1 MPIWQLCANLLI
13 PNCLRSNLSY
23 SPLAALEFYVKNTTP
38 LIINTLMVQPIL
50 FPITG
55 DSSSWLSFWGSYI
68 GAVLSSAIALYILYK
83 QNQQNHTENIA
94 NRNLQLS
101 VIKYN
106 QELDKLRD
114 LRTALV
120 DFQASFDYME
130 ITNIASK
137 FIDGHFSEEERAR
150 LKYLVRDIDEKGFK
164 ATLLLDLMSSSNSV
178 NEFNLVYN
186 KIYNRYGLILG
197 DFSSFLDLMQDL
209 PQSKAEKRAYIEKQ
223 LNVWET
229 YDKQQEEKV
238 INKISGF
245 TPPKSINEII
255 KSHGNYENIEEEASN
270 IVKERLLETIEDSS
284 LKENLKKCIQ
294 KFCQKNKIE
303 YILY

>member
-1 MPIWQLCANLLI
+1 
-13 PNCLRSNLSY
+13 
-23 SPLAALEFYVKNTTP
+23 
-38 LIINTLMVQPIL
+38 MVQPIL

-83 QNQQNHTENIA
+83 QNQQNHTENIV

-137 FIDGHFSEEERAR
+137 FIDGHFGEEERAR
-150 LKYLVRDIDEKGFK
+150 LKYLVCDIDEKGFK

-197 DFSSFLDLMQDL
+197 ELSSFLDLMQNL
-209 PQSKAEKRAYIEKQ
+209 PQNKSEKRSYIEEHLKY
-223 LNVWET
+223 WEI
-229 YDKQQEEKV
+229 YDKQQKEIV
-238 INKISGF
+238 INKIPEF
-245 TPPKSINEII
+245 TPQKSISEII
-255 KSHGNYENIEEEASN
+255 KSHGNYENIEEEASD
-270 IVKERLLETIEDSS
+270 IVKERLLETIKDSS
-284 LKENLKKCIQ
+284 LKENLKECIQ
-294 KFCQKNKIE
+294 N
-303 YILY
+303 ILSEEQNRIYTILNQA

>member
-1 MPIWQLCANLLI
+1 MKSCLRYIKEYFIQLLLI
-13 PNCLRSNLSY
+13 I
-23 SPLAALEFYVKNTTP
+23 ATP

-83 QNQQNHTENIA
+83 QNQQNHTENIV

-255 KSHGNYENIEEEASN
+255 KSHGNYENIEEEASY

-294 KFCQKNKIE
+294 K
-303 YILY
+303 ILSEEQNRIYTILSQA

>member
-1 MPIWQLCANLLI
+1 MKSCLRYIKEYFIQLLLI
-13 PNCLRSNLSY
+13 I
-23 SPLAALEFYVKNTTP
+23 ATP

-55 DSSSWLSFWGSYI
+55 DSSSWLSFWGRYI

-83 QNQQNHTENIA
+83 QNQQNHTENIV

-137 FIDGHFSEEERAR
+137 FIDGHFGEEERAR
-150 LKYLVRDIDEKGFK
+150 LKYLVCDIDEKGFK

-197 DFSSFLDLMQDL
+197 EFSSFLDLMQDL
-209 PQSKAEKRAYIEKQ
+209 PQNKSEKRSYIEEHLKY
-223 LNVWET
+223 WEI
-229 YDKQQEEKV
+229 YDKQQKEIV
-238 INKISGF
+238 INKIPEF
-245 TPPKSINEII
+245 TPQKSISEII
-255 KSHGNYENIEEEASN
+255 KSHGNYENIEEEASD
-270 IVKERLLETIEDSS
+270 IVKERLLETIKDSS
-284 LKENLKKCIQ
+284 LKENLKECIQ
-294 KFCQKNKIE
+294 N
-303 YILY
+303 ILSEEQNRIYTILNQA

>member
-1 MPIWQLCANLLI
+1 MKSCLRYIKEYYIQLLLI
-13 PNCLRSNLSY
+13 I
-23 SPLAALEFYVKNTTP
+23 ATP

-83 QNQQNHTENIA
+83 QNQQNHTENIV

-137 FIDGHFSEEERAR
+137 FIDGHFGEEERAR
-150 LKYLVRDIDEKGFK
+150 LKYLVCDIDEKGFK

-197 DFSSFLDLMQDL
+197 ELSSFLDLMQDL
-209 PQSKAEKRAYIEKQ
+209 PQNKSEKRSYIEEHLKY
-223 LNVWET
+223 WEI
-229 YDKQQEEKV
+229 YDKQQKEIV
-238 INKISGF
+238 INKIPEF
-245 TPPKSINEII
+245 TPQKSISEII
-255 KSHGNYENIEEEASN
+255 KSHGNYENIEEEASD
-270 IVKERLLETIEDSS
+270 IVKERLLETIKDSS
-284 LKENLKKCIQ
+284 LKENLKECIQ
-294 KFCQKNKIE
+294 N
-303 YILY
+303 ILSEEQNRIYTILNQA

>member
-1 MPIWQLCANLLI
+1 MKSCLRYIKEYFIQLLLI
-13 PNCLRSNLSY
+13 I
-23 SPLAALEFYVKNTTP
+23 ATP

-137 FIDGHFSEEERAR
+137 FIDGHFGEEERVR

-164 ATLLLDLMSSSNSV
+164 ATLLLKLMSSSNSV

-294 KFCQKNKIE
+294 K
-303 YILY
+303 ILSEEQNRIYTILSQA

>member
-1 MPIWQLCANLLI
+1 MNSYLRHIKKYYIQLLLI
-13 PNCLRSNLSY
+13 I
-23 SPLAALEFYVKNTTP
+23 ATP
-38 LIINTLMVQPIL
+38 LIINTLMVQPML

-55 DSSSWLSFWGSYI
+55 DSSSWLGFWGSYI

-83 QNQQNHTENIA
+83 QNQQNHVENIA

-120 DFQASFDYME
+120 DFQASFDYLE
-130 ITNIASK
+130 INNIASK
-137 FIDGHFSEEERAR
+137 FIDGHYGEEERAR

-186 KIYNRYGLILG
+186 KIYNRYGLILEE
-197 DFSSFLDLMQDL
+197 FTSFLDLMQDL
-209 PQSKAEKRAYIEKQ
+209 PQNKAEKRDYIEEHLKY
-223 LNVWET
+223 WEI
-229 YDKQQEEKV
+229 YDGPQKEHV
-238 INKISGF
+238 ISKIPGF
-245 TPPKSINEII
+245 IPQKSISEII
-255 KSHGNYENIEEEASN
+255 KSCGNYENIEEEVPD
-270 IVKERLLETIEDSS
+270 IIKERIFQTLNDSS
-284 LKENLKKCIQ
+284 LKEELKKCIQ
-294 KFCQKNKIE
+294 S
-303 YILY
+303 ILAEEQNRIYNLLSNR

>member
-1 MPIWQLCANLLI
+1 MKSCLRYIKEYFIQLLLI
-13 PNCLRSNLSY
+13 I
-23 SPLAALEFYVKNTTP
+23 ATP

>member
-1 MPIWQLCANLLI
+1 MKSCLRYIKEYFIQLLLI
-13 PNCLRSNLSY
+13 IATR
-23 SPLAALEFYVKNTTP
+23 

-294 KFCQKNKIE
+294 K
-303 YILY
+303 ILSEEQNRIYTILSQA

>member
-1 MPIWQLCANLLI
+1 MKSCLRYIKEYFIQLLLI
-13 PNCLRSNLSY
+13 I
-23 SPLAALEFYVKNTTP
+23 ATP

-101 VIKYN
+101 VIRYN

-294 KFCQKNKIE
+294 K
-303 YILY
+303 ILSEEQNRIYTILSQA

>member
-1 MPIWQLCANLLI
+1 MKSCFRYIKEYFIQLLLI
-13 PNCLRSNLSY
+13 I
-23 SPLAALEFYVKNTTP
+23 ATP

-55 DSSSWLSFWGSYI
+55 DSSSWISFWGSYI

-83 QNQQNHTENIA
+83 QNQQNHTENIV

-137 FIDGHFSEEERAR
+137 FIDGHFGEEERAR
-150 LKYLVRDIDEKGFK
+150 LKYLVCDIDEKGFK

-197 DFSSFLDLMQDL
+197 EFSSFLDLMQDL
-209 PQSKAEKRAYIEKQ
+209 PQNKSEKRSYIEEHLKY
-223 LNVWET
+223 WEI
-229 YDKQQEEKV
+229 YDKQQKEIV
-238 INKISGF
+238 INKIPEF
-245 TPPKSINEII
+245 TPQKSISEII
-255 KSHGNYENIEEEASN
+255 KSHGNYENIEEEASD
-270 IVKERLLETIEDSS
+270 IVKERLLETIKDSS
-284 LKENLKKCIQ
+284 LKENLKECIQ
-294 KFCQKNKIE
+294 N
-303 YILY
+303 ILSEEQNRIYTILNQA

>member
-1 MPIWQLCANLLI
+1 MKSCLRYIKEYFIQLLLI
-13 PNCLRSNLSY
+13 I
-23 SPLAALEFYVKNTTP
+23 ATP

-255 KSHGNYENIEEEASN
+255 KSHGNYENIEEETSN

-294 KFCQKNKIE
+294 K
-303 YILY
+303 ILSEEQNRIYTILSQA

>member
-1 MPIWQLCANLLI
+1 MRYIKEYFIQLLLI
-13 PNCLRSNLSY
+13 I
-23 SPLAALEFYVKNTTP
+23 ATP
-38 LIINTLMVQPIL
+38 LIINTLMVQPML

-255 KSHGNYENIEEEASN
+255 KSHGNYENIEEEASY
-270 IVKERLLETIEDSS
+270 IVKERLLETIDDSS

-294 KFCQKNKIE
+294 K
-303 YILY
+303 ILSEEQNRIYTILSQA

>member
-1 MPIWQLCANLLI
+1 MKSCLRYIKEYFIQLLLI
-13 PNCLRSNLSY
+13 I
-23 SPLAALEFYVKNTTP
+23 ATP

-83 QNQQNHTENIA
+83 QNQQNHTENIV

-137 FIDGHFSEEERAR
+137 FIDGHFGEEERAR
-150 LKYLVRDIDEKGFK
+150 LKYLVCDIDEKGFK

-197 DFSSFLDLMQDL
+197 ELSSFLDLMQDL
-209 PQSKAEKRAYIEKQ
+209 PQNKSEKRSYIEEHLKY
-223 LNVWET
+223 WEI
-229 YDKQQEEKV
+229 YDKQQKEIV
-238 INKISGF
+238 INKIPEF
-245 TPPKSINEII
+245 TPQKSISEII
-255 KSHGNYENIEEEASN
+255 KSHGNYENIEEEASD
-270 IVKERLLETIEDSS
+270 IVKERLLETIKDSS
-284 LKENLKKCIQ
+284 LKENLKECIQ
-294 KFCQKNKIE
+294 N
-303 YILY
+303 ILSEEQNRIYNLLAELI

>member
-1 MPIWQLCANLLI
+1 MRYIKEYFIQLLLI
-13 PNCLRSNLSY
+13 I
-23 SPLAALEFYVKNTTP
+23 ATP
-38 LIINTLMVQPIL
+38 LIINTLMVQPML

-294 KFCQKNKIE
+294 K
-303 YILY
+303 ILSEEQNRIYTILSQA

>member
-1 MPIWQLCANLLI
+1 MKSCLRYIKEYFIQLLLI
-13 PNCLRSNLSY
+13 I
-23 SPLAALEFYVKNTTP
+23 ATP

-245 TPPKSINEII
+245 TPPKSISEII

-294 KFCQKNKIE
+294 K
-303 YILY
+303 ILSEEQNRIYTILSQA

>member
-1 MPIWQLCANLLI
+1 M
-13 PNCLRSNLSY
+13 
-23 SPLAALEFYVKNTTP
+23 
-38 LIINTLMVQPIL
+38 L

-55 DSSSWLSFWGSYI
+55 DSSSWLGFWGSYI

-83 QNQQNHTENIA
+83 QNQQNHIENIT

-137 FIDGHFSEEERAR
+137 FIDGHYGEEERMR

-164 ATLLLDLMSSSNSV
+164 ATLLLDLMPKSDSV
-178 NEFNLVYN
+178 NKFNLVYN
-186 KIYNRYGLILG
+186 KLYNSYGLILG

-209 PQSKAEKRAYIEKQ
+209 PQNKAEKRAYIEEQ
-223 LNVWET
+223 LTVWEI
-229 YDKQQEEKV
+229 YDKQQKEKV
-238 INKISGF
+238 VNKIPGF
-245 TPPKSINEII
+245 KPQKSISDII
-255 KSHGNYENIEEEASN
+255 KSHGNYENFEEEASN

-284 LKENLKKCIQ
+284 LKENLKSCIQ
-294 KFCQKNKIE
+294 N
-303 YILY
+303 ILSEEQDRIYAILS

>member
-1 MPIWQLCANLLI
+1 MKSCLRYIKEYFIQLLLI
-13 PNCLRSNLSY
+13 I
-23 SPLAALEFYVKNTTP
+23 VTP
-38 LIINTLMVQPIL
+38 LIINTLMVQPML

-137 FIDGHFSEEERAR
+137 FIDGHFGEEERAR
-150 LKYLVRDIDEKGFK
+150 LKYLVCDIDEKGFK

-197 DFSSFLDLMQDL
+197 ELSSFLDLMQDL
-209 PQSKAEKRAYIEKQ
+209 PQNKSEKRSYIEEHLKY
-223 LNVWET
+223 WEI
-229 YDKQQEEKV
+229 YDKQQKEIV
-238 INKISGF
+238 INKIPEF
-245 TPPKSINEII
+245 TPQKSISEII
-255 KSHGNYENIEEEASN
+255 KSHGNYENIEEEASD
-270 IVKERLLETIEDSS
+270 IVKERLLETIKDSS
-284 LKENLKKCIQ
+284 LKENLKECIQ
-294 KFCQKNKIE
+294 N
-303 YILY
+303 ILSEEQNRIYTILNQA

>member
-1 MPIWQLCANLLI
+1 MNSYLRHIKKYYIQLLLI
-13 PNCLRSNLSY
+13 I
-23 SPLAALEFYVKNTTP
+23 ATP
-38 LIINTLMVQPIL
+38 LIINTLMVQPML

-55 DSSSWLSFWGSYI
+55 DSSSWLGFWGSYI

-120 DFQASFDYME
+120 DFQASFDYLE
-130 ITNIASK
+130 INNIASK
-137 FIDGHFSEEERAR
+137 FIDGHYGEEERAR

-229 YDKQQEEKV
+229 YDKQQKEKV

-294 KFCQKNKIE
+294 K
-303 YILY
+303 ILSEEQNRIYTILSQA

>member
-1 MPIWQLCANLLI
+1 MKSCLRYIKEYFIQLLLI
-13 PNCLRSNLSY
+13 I
-23 SPLAALEFYVKNTTP
+23 ATP
-38 LIINTLMVQPIL
+38 LIINTLMVQSIL

-83 QNQQNHTENIA
+83 QNQQNHTENIV

-137 FIDGHFSEEERAR
+137 FIDGHFGEEERAR
-150 LKYLVRDIDEKGFK
+150 LKYLVCDIDEKGFK

-197 DFSSFLDLMQDL
+197 ELSSFLDLMQDL
-209 PQSKAEKRAYIEKQ
+209 PQNKSEKRSYIEEHLKY
-223 LNVWET
+223 WEI
-229 YDKQQEEKV
+229 YDKQQKEIV
-238 INKISGF
+238 INKIPEF
-245 TPPKSINEII
+245 TPQKSISEII
-255 KSHGNYENIEEEASN
+255 KSHGNYENIEEEASD
-270 IVKERLLETIEDSS
+270 IVKERLLETIKDSS
-284 LKENLKKCIQ
+284 LKENLKECIQ
-294 KFCQKNKIE
+294 N
-303 YILY
+303 ILSEEQNRIYTILNQA

>member
-1 MPIWQLCANLLI
+1 MKSCLRYIKEYFIQLLLI
-13 PNCLRSNLSY
+13 I
-23 SPLAALEFYVKNTTP
+23 ATP

-83 QNQQNHTENIA
+83 QNQQNHTENIV

-137 FIDGHFSEEERAR
+137 FIDGHYGEEERAR
-150 LKYLVRDIDEKGFK
+150 LKYLVCDIDEKGFK

-197 DFSSFLDLMQDL
+197 ELSSFLDLMQDL
-209 PQSKAEKRAYIEKQ
+209 PQNKSEKRSYIEEHLKY
-223 LNVWET
+223 WEI
-229 YDKQQEEKV
+229 YDKQQKEIV
-238 INKISGF
+238 INKIPEF
-245 TPPKSINEII
+245 TPQKSISEII
-255 KSHGNYENIEEEASN
+255 KSHGNYENIEEEASD
-270 IVKERLLETIEDSS
+270 IVKERLLETIKDSS
-284 LKENLKKCIQ
+284 LKENLKECIQ
-294 KFCQKNKIE
+294 N
-303 YILY
+303 ILSEEQNRIYTILNQA

>member
-1 MPIWQLCANLLI
+1 MKSCLRYIKEYFIQLLLI
-13 PNCLRSNLSY
+13 I
-23 SPLAALEFYVKNTTP
+23 ATP

-284 LKENLKKCIQ
+284 LKENLKKCRVTS
-294 KFCQKNKIE
+294 KTLC
-303 YILY
+303 

>member
-1 MPIWQLCANLLI
+1 MKSCLRYIKEYFIQLLLI
-13 PNCLRSNLSY
+13 I
-23 SPLAALEFYVKNTTP
+23 ATP

-137 FIDGHFSEEERAR
+137 FIDGHFGEEERAR
-150 LKYLVRDIDEKGFK
+150 LKYLVCDIDEKGFK

-255 KSHGNYENIEEEASN
+255 KSHGNYENIEEEASY

-294 KFCQKNKIE
+294 K
-303 YILY
+303 ILSEEQNRIYTILSQA

>member
-1 MPIWQLCANLLI
+1 MKSCLRYIKEYFIQLLLI
-13 PNCLRSNLSY
+13 I
-23 SPLAALEFYVKNTTP
+23 VTP

-83 QNQQNHTENIA
+83 QNQQNHTENIV

-137 FIDGHFSEEERAR
+137 FIDGHFGEEERAR
-150 LKYLVRDIDEKGFK
+150 LKYLVCDIDEKGFK

-197 DFSSFLDLMQDL
+197 ELSSFLDLMQDL
-209 PQSKAEKRAYIEKQ
+209 PQNKSEKRSYIEEHLKY
-223 LNVWET
+223 WEI
-229 YDKQQEEKV
+229 YDKQQKEIV
-238 INKISGF
+238 INKIPEF
-245 TPPKSINEII
+245 TPQKSISEII
-255 KSHGNYENIEEEASN
+255 KSHGNYENIEEEASD
-270 IVKERLLETIEDSS
+270 IVKERLLETIKDSS
-284 LKENLKKCIQ
+284 LKENLKECIQ
-294 KFCQKNKIE
+294 N
-303 YILY
+303 ILSEEQNRIYTILNQA

>member
-1 MPIWQLCANLLI
+1 MNSYLRHIKKYYIQLLLI
-13 PNCLRSNLSY
+13 I
-23 SPLAALEFYVKNTTP
+23 ATP
-38 LIINTLMVQPIL
+38 LIINTLMVQPML

-55 DSSSWLSFWGSYI
+55 DRSSWLSFWGSYI

-83 QNQQNHTENIA
+83 QNQQNHVENIA

-120 DFQASFDYME
+120 DFQASFDYLE
-130 ITNIASK
+130 INNIASK
-137 FIDGHFSEEERAR
+137 FIDGHYGEEERAR

-294 KFCQKNKIE
+294 K
-303 YILY
+303 ILSEEQNRIYTILSQA

>member
-1 MPIWQLCANLLI
+1 MNSYLRHIKKYYIQLLLI
-13 PNCLRSNLSY
+13 I
-23 SPLAALEFYVKNTTP
+23 ATP
-38 LIINTLMVQPIL
+38 LIINTLMVQPML

-55 DSSSWLSFWGSYI
+55 DSSSWLGFWGSYI

-83 QNQQNHTENIA
+83 QNQQNHVENIA

-137 FIDGHFSEEERAR
+137 FIDGYFSEEERAR

-164 ATLLLDLMSSSNSV
+164 ATLLLDLMSNSNSV

-229 YDKQQEEKV
+229 YDKQQKEKV

-245 TPPKSINEII
+245 TPPKSISEII

-294 KFCQKNKIE
+294 N
-303 YILY
+303 ILSEEQNRIYAILSQT

>member
-1 MPIWQLCANLLI
+1 MNSYLRYIKKYYIQLLLI
-13 PNCLRSNLSY
+13 I
-23 SPLAALEFYVKNTTP
+23 ATP
-38 LIINTLMVQPIL
+38 LIINTLMVQPML

-55 DSSSWLSFWGSYI
+55 DSSSWLGFWGSYI

-83 QNQQNHTENIA
+83 QNQQNHVENIA

-120 DFQASFDYME
+120 DFQASFDYLE
-130 ITNIASK
+130 INNIASK
-137 FIDGHFSEEERAR
+137 FIDGHYGEEERAR

-164 ATLLLDLMSSSNSV
+164 ATLLLDLMSNSNSV

-186 KIYNRYGLILG
+186 KIYYRYGLILE

-209 PQSKAEKRAYIEKQ
+209 PQSKAGKRAYTEKQ

-229 YDKQQEEKV
+229 YDKQQKEKV

-245 TPPKSINEII
+245 TPPKSISEII
-255 KSHGNYENIEEEASN
+255 KSHGNYENIEEESSN

-294 KFCQKNKIE
+294 N
-303 YILY
+303 ILSEEQSRIYTILSQA

>member
-1 MPIWQLCANLLI
+1 MKSCLRYIKEYFIQLLLI
-13 PNCLRSNLSY
+13 I
-23 SPLAALEFYVKNTTP
+23 VTP

-164 ATLLLDLMSSSNSV
+164 AILLLDLMPKSDSV
-178 NEFNLVYN
+178 NKFNLVYN
-186 KIYNRYGLILG
+186 KLYNSYGLILG

-209 PQSKAEKRAYIEKQ
+209 PQNKAEIIDYVEKNLKSWESYDRQHIEM
-223 LNVWET
+223 VI
-229 YDKQQEEKV
+229 DK
-238 INKISGF
+238 IPGF
-245 TPPKSINEII
+245 TPQKSISEII
-255 KSHGNYENIEEEASN
+255 KSHGNYENIEEEATG
-270 IVKERLLETIEDSS
+270 IVKERLLETIKDSS
-284 LKENLKKCIQ
+284 LKENLKTCIQ
-294 KFCQKNKIE
+294 N
-303 YILY
+303 ILSEEQNRIYAILSQA

>member
-1 MPIWQLCANLLI
+1 MKSCLRYIKEYFIQLLLI
-13 PNCLRSNLSY
+13 I
-23 SPLAALEFYVKNTTP
+23 ATP

-83 QNQQNHTENIA
+83 QNQQNHTENIV

-106 QELDKLRD
+106 QVLDKLRD

-137 FIDGHFSEEERAR
+137 FIDGHFGEEERAR
-150 LKYLVRDIDEKGFK
+150 LKYLVCDIDEKGFK

-197 DFSSFLDLMQDL
+197 ELSSFLDLMQDL
-209 PQSKAEKRAYIEKQ
+209 PQNKSEKRSYIEEHLKY
-223 LNVWET
+223 WEI
-229 YDKQQEEKV
+229 YDKQQKEIV
-238 INKISGF
+238 INKIPEF
-245 TPPKSINEII
+245 TPQKSISEII
-255 KSHGNYENIEEEASN
+255 KSHGNYENIEEEASD
-270 IVKERLLETIEDSS
+270 IVKERLLETIKDSS
-284 LKENLKKCIQ
+284 LKENLKECIQ
-294 KFCQKNKIE
+294 N
-303 YILY
+303 ILSEEQNRIYTILNQA

>member
-1 MPIWQLCANLLI
+1 MKSCLRYIKEYFIQLLLI
-13 PNCLRSNLSY
+13 I
-23 SPLAALEFYVKNTTP
+23 VTP

-164 ATLLLDLMSSSNSV
+164 ATLLLDLMPKSDSV
-178 NEFNLVYN
+178 NKFNLVYN
-186 KIYNRYGLILG
+186 KLYNSYGLILG

-209 PQSKAEKRAYIEKQ
+209 PQNKAEIIDYVEKNLKSWESYDRQHIEM
-223 LNVWET
+223 VI
-229 YDKQQEEKV
+229 DK
-238 INKISGF
+238 IPGF
-245 TPPKSINEII
+245 TPQKSISEII
-255 KSHGNYENIEEEASN
+255 KSHGNYKNIEEEAAG
-270 IVKERLLETIEDSS
+270 IVKERLLETIKDSS
-284 LKENLKKCIQ
+284 LKENLKTCIQ
-294 KFCQKNKIE
+294 N
-303 YILY
+303 ILSEEQNRIYAILSQA